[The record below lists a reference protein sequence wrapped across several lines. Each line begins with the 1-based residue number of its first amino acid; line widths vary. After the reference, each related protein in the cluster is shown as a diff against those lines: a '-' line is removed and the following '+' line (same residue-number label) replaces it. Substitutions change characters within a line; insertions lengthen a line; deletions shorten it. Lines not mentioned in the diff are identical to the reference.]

1 MKTILLPLESGD
13 GLQSMLETAWLAA
26 TAFGSTIQ
34 GLYIRRALPGV
45 VVADIG
51 GYAAAAPDLVE
62 SFEAEDRE
70 RGASARRAFEE
81 FLRGKGVT
89 LGEPPGAGPPDVR
102 PTSPGP
108 TGEERPSATWA
119 EEIPPGDA
127 AVGMYARL
135 FDLTVVGRPVP
146 GASTPAASTLEQRVR
161 SSIGNRTCDALD
173 ALPQVTIGAVN
184 GLAVGGAVVFLSC
197 MDMRLA
203 AESAW
208 FSIPE
213 VELDIPLTWNA
224 LPRLIREIGP
234 ARTKE
239 LVMLCERFSSDDAL
253 RWGFVN
259 HVHPDGALIS
269 EARRMAERLLSMDPL
284 AIARTKAAT
293 SALAVLLESIANHT
307 TPLSLNVW
315 DNFWVVFSLLW
326 CRTTNGHVGQVHS
339 RTTILPL

>member
-146 GASTPAASTLEQRVR
+146 GASTPAASTLETVLFDSGRPILIAPPSAPKSLGGTAVVSWNASTETARAVAFAMPFLRRAERV
-161 SSIGNRTCDALD
+161 
-173 ALPQVTIGAVN
+173 VV
-184 GLAVGGAVVFLSC
+184 LAVEGVMVPGPS
-197 MDMRLA
+197 A
-203 AESAW
+203 AEAARHLQLNGVAA
-208 FSIPE
+208 E
-213 VELDIPLTWNA
+213 T
-224 LPRLIREIGP
+224 RE
-234 ARTKE
+234 
-239 LVMLCERFSSDDAL
+239 
-253 RWGFVN
+253 
-259 HVHPDGALIS
+259 
-269 EARRMAERLLSMDPL
+269 
-284 AIARTKAAT
+284 AAT
-293 SALAVLLESIANHT
+293 SGRGGGETILAEAAALGADLLVKGAYT
-307 TPLSLNVW
+307 
-315 DNFWVVFSLLW
+315 
-326 CRTTNGHVGQVHS
+326 HS
-339 RTTILPL
+339 RLRQMIFGGATSKILAEAELPVFMAH

>member
-146 GASTPAASTLEQRVR
+146 GASTPAASTLETVLFDSGRPILIAPPSAPKSLGGTAVVSWNASTETARAVAFAMPFLRRAGRV
-161 SSIGNRTCDALD
+161 
-173 ALPQVTIGAVN
+173 VV
-184 GLAVGGAVVFLSC
+184 LAVEGVMVPGPS
-197 MDMRLA
+197 A
-203 AESAW
+203 AEAARHLQLNGVAA
-208 FSIPE
+208 E
-213 VELDIPLTWNA
+213 T
-224 LPRLIREIGP
+224 RE
-234 ARTKE
+234 
-239 LVMLCERFSSDDAL
+239 
-253 RWGFVN
+253 
-259 HVHPDGALIS
+259 
-269 EARRMAERLLSMDPL
+269 
-284 AIARTKAAT
+284 AAT
-293 SALAVLLESIANHT
+293 SGRGGGETILAEAAALGADLLVKGAYT
-307 TPLSLNVW
+307 
-315 DNFWVVFSLLW
+315 
-326 CRTTNGHVGQVHS
+326 HS
-339 RTTILPL
+339 RLRQMIFGGATSKILAEAELPVFMAH

>member
-146 GASTPAASTLEQRVR
+146 GASTPAASTLETVLFDSGRPILIAPPSAPKNLGGTAVVSWNASTETARAVAFAMPFLRRAERV
-161 SSIGNRTCDALD
+161 
-173 ALPQVTIGAVN
+173 VV
-184 GLAVGGAVVFLSC
+184 LAVEGVMVPGPS
-197 MDMRLA
+197 A
-203 AESAW
+203 AEAARHLQLNGVAA
-208 FSIPE
+208 E
-213 VELDIPLTWNA
+213 T
-224 LPRLIREIGP
+224 RE
-234 ARTKE
+234 
-239 LVMLCERFSSDDAL
+239 
-253 RWGFVN
+253 
-259 HVHPDGALIS
+259 
-269 EARRMAERLLSMDPL
+269 
-284 AIARTKAAT
+284 AAT
-293 SALAVLLESIANHT
+293 SGRGGGETILAEAAALGADLLVKGAYT
-307 TPLSLNVW
+307 
-315 DNFWVVFSLLW
+315 
-326 CRTTNGHVGQVHS
+326 HS
-339 RTTILPL
+339 RLRQMIFGGATSKILAEAELPVFMAH